1 MKMLDRGRTTLA
13 ECENGK
19 FLSVD
24 IENCNVEWSM
34 TNKSGNKCCFS
45 LRYCHICVSFLL
57 WCCRVAIW
65 PPFTFPCT
73 RSRSTQF
80 LSAKFLCFGFAST
93 NHVARNH
100 IDRNVYGPHCVKTP
114 YGSAVNNPKA
124 AMITAFLHVANR
136 KNEQRGTGY
145 CVLNG
150 QMEQSIVDRIDRSNR
165 KIKVAQF
172 ER

>member
-1 MKMLDRGRTTLA
+1 MRKWRVYVSRYRKLECRMIHDEQIQKQVLFFVTLLPHLCVFFIVMLPR
-13 ECENGK
+13 
-19 FLSVD
+19 
-24 IENCNVEWSM
+24 CNM
-34 TNKSGNKCCFS
+34 
-45 LRYCHICVSFLL
+45 
-57 WCCRVAIW
+57 
-65 PPFTFPCT
+65 PFTFPCT